1 MDRKFY
7 LELAKNGVAMPIGAD
22 LTLKEKADH
31 EERLF
36 DGARLGDV
44 IIETAARYKTPL
56 AFPLMDL
63 TVEKEWLMK
72 ILGVP
77 EEEISTKH
85 FETCPSD
92 AEFSKVMEAVESAK
106 APPTPRMKANCDAI
120 KHVAAK
126 ASSLVPVG
134 MAIGPFSMMTKL
146 LHDPIT
152 AVYMAGMGTKAE
164 EDEEVK
170 TVERALN
177 LSEAIIKK
185 SIRLQVAAGAK
196 AICLCEPA
204 ANKVYISPNQLEEGS
219 DVFDRYVIDYNKRIR
234 AVLEELGADLVF
246 HDCGELTDSMVKS
259 YNQLDPAVMSFGSSR
274 TLWEDAKLVKKDTVL
289 FGNLPTKKFYS
300 DNDITKEQVSELS
313 KMILVKMKESGH
325 PFILGSECDVLS
337 VPGYAK
343 TIQEKIDI
351 MVATK

>member
-7 LELAKNGVAMPIGAD
+7 LDLAKKGVKMPIGAD
-22 LTLKEKADH
+22 LTLKEKPDH

-44 IIETAARYKTPL
+44 VIETAARFKTPL

-63 TVEKEWLMK
+63 TVEKEWLMT
-72 ILGVP
+72 ILGVDK
-77 EEEISTKH
+77 EEINTKH
-85 FETCPSD
+85 FEKCPSD
-92 AEFSKVMEAVESAK
+92 AEVSKVMEAVEATK
-106 APPTPRMKANCDAI
+106 APPTPRMKANCDAL
-120 KHVAAK
+120 KHVSRIGAG
-126 ASSLVPVG
+126 LIPVG

-152 AVYMAGMGTKAE
+152 AVYMGGMGTKPE
-164 EDEEVK
+164 EDDDVK
-170 TVERALN
+170 MVETSLDIS
-177 LSEAIIKK
+177 LAIILK
-185 SIRLQVAAGAK
+185 SIRMQVAAGAK

-204 ANKVYISPNQLEEGS
+204 ANKVYISPNQLDAGS
-219 DVFDRYVIDYNKRIR
+219 DVFDRYVIAYNKKIR
-234 AVLEELGADLVF
+234 ALLEELGADLVF
-246 HDCGELTDSMVKS
+246 HDCGELTDSMVS
-259 YNQLDPAVMSFGSSR
+259 QYNQLDPAVMSLGSSR

-300 DNDITKEQVSELS
+300 DNDITKEQVAELS
-313 KMILVKMKESGH
+313 KMILGKMKEAGH

-343 TIQEKIDI
+343 TIMEKINI